1 MEEIELIPVEG
12 HTTLGR
18 DPASNAI
25 LNTDTTQ
32 YDAYIKAREN
42 AKKKDRTL
50 EDLKNEVEELKRPNP
65 PSKQAKKKAKFR
77 DKTYVA
83 KANARI

>member
-1 MEEIELIPVEG
+1 MEEEYIELIPVEG
-12 HTTLGR
+12 YTTLGR
-18 DPASNAI
+18 DPSSNAI

-50 EDLKNEVEELKRPNP
+50 QDLKNEVEELKRLVNDLVQ
-65 PSKQAKKKAKFR
+65 KE
-77 DKTYVA
+77 DK
-83 KANARI
+83 

>member
-32 YDAYIKAREN
+32 YEAYIKARNE
-42 AKKKDRTL
+42 ARKKEK
-50 EDLKNEVEELKRPNP
+50 EIKDLKDEVQELKRLVNDLVR
-65 PSKQAKKKAKFR
+65 KE
-77 DKTYVA
+77 DK
-83 KANARI
+83 

>member
-1 MEEIELIPVEG
+1 MEDIELIPVEG

-32 YDAYIKAREN
+32 YEAYIKARNE
-42 AKKKDRTL
+42 ARKKEK
-50 EDLKNEVEELKRPNP
+50 EIKDLKDEVEELKRLVNDLVR
-65 PSKQAKKKAKFR
+65 KE
-77 DKTYVA
+77 DK
-83 KANARI
+83 

>member
-1 MEEIELIPVEG
+1 MDEIELIPVEG

-32 YDAYIKAREN
+32 YEAYIKARNE
-42 AKKKDRTL
+42 ARKKEKEIR
-50 EDLKNEVEELKRPNP
+50 DLKDEVAELKRLVNDLVR
-65 PSKQAKKKAKFR
+65 KE
-77 DKTYVA
+77 DK
-83 KANARI
+83 

>member
-25 LNTDTTQ
+25 LNTDTSQ
-32 YDAYIKAREN
+32 YNAYIKARDDARE
-42 AKKKDRTL
+42 KDRSL
-50 EDLKNEVEELKRPNP
+50 QDLKDEVAELKALLMNVVK
-65 PSKQAKKKAKFR
+65 KQ
-77 DKTYVA
+77 DK
-83 KANARI
+83 

>member
-12 HTTLGR
+12 HTALGR

-25 LNTDTTQ
+25 LNTDTSQ

-42 AKKKDRTL
+42 ARNKDRSL
-50 EDLKNEVEELKRPNP
+50 QELQDEVAELKRLV
-65 PSKQAKKKAKFR
+65 KHLVQKE
-77 DKTYVA
+77 DK
-83 KANARI
+83 

>member
-1 MEEIELIPVEG
+1 MEEEIELIPVEG

-18 DPASNAI
+18 DLVSNAI

-42 AKKKDRTL
+42 AKKKERSLQELQD
-50 EDLKNEVEELKRPNP
+50 EVSELKRLVK
-65 PSKQAKKKAKFR
+65 SLVQKE
-77 DKTYVA
+77 DK
-83 KANARI
+83 

>member
-1 MEEIELIPVEG
+1 MEEEIELIPVEG

-25 LNTDTTQ
+25 LNTDTSQ

-42 AKKKDRTL
+42 AKKKDRSL
-50 EDLKNEVEELKRPNP
+50 QDLKDEVAELKALLMDVVK
-65 PSKQAKKKAKFR
+65 KQ
-77 DKTYVA
+77 DK
-83 KANARI
+83 

>member
-12 HTTLGR
+12 HNTLGR

-32 YDAYIKAREN
+32 YEAYIKARNE
-42 AKKKDRTL
+42 ARKKEK
-50 EDLKNEVEELKRPNP
+50 EIKDLKDEVEELKRLVNDLVR
-65 PSKQAKKKAKFR
+65 KE
-77 DKTYVA
+77 DK
-83 KANARI
+83 

>member
-1 MEEIELIPVEG
+1 MDEIELVPVEG

-32 YDAYIKAREN
+32 YEAYIKARNE
-42 AKKKDRTL
+42 ARKKTKEIT
-50 EDLKNEVEELKRPNP
+50 DLKDEVAELKRLVNDLV
-65 PSKQAKKKAKFR
+65 QKK
-77 DKTYVA
+77 DK
-83 KANARI
+83 

>member
-12 HTTLGR
+12 HSSLVR

-32 YDAYIKAREN
+32 YEAYIKARNE
-42 AKKKDRTL
+42 ARKKEK
-50 EDLKNEVEELKRPNP
+50 EIKDLKDEVEELKRLVNDLVR
-65 PSKQAKKKAKFR
+65 KE
-77 DKTYVA
+77 DK
-83 KANARI
+83 

>member
-1 MEEIELIPVEG
+1 MKEIELIPVEG

-32 YDAYIKAREN
+32 YDAYIKARDN
-42 AKKKDRTL
+42 AKKKDLTL
-50 EDLKNEVEELKRPNP
+50 QSLQDEVAELKALV
-65 PSKQAKKKAKFR
+65 KDLIQKE
-77 DKTYVA
+77 DK
-83 KANARI
+83 

>member
-12 HTTLGR
+12 HNALGR

-25 LNTDTTQ
+25 LNTDSTQ
-32 YDAYIKAREN
+32 YDAYIKARAN

-50 EDLKNEVEELKRPNP
+50 KELQDEVAELKALVNNLVQ
-65 PSKQAKKKAKFR
+65 KE
-77 DKTYVA
+77 DK
-83 KANARI
+83 

>member
-1 MEEIELIPVEG
+1 MDEIELIPVEG

-42 AKKKDRTL
+42 AKRKERSLQELQD
-50 EDLKNEVEELKRPNP
+50 EVSELKRLVK
-65 PSKQAKKKAKFR
+65 SLVQKE
-77 DKTYVA
+77 DK
-83 KANARI
+83 

>member
-32 YDAYIKAREN
+32 YEAYMKARNE
-42 AKKKDRTL
+42 ARKKEK
-50 EDLKNEVEELKRPNP
+50 EIKDLKDEVQELKRLVNDLVR
-65 PSKQAKKKAKFR
+65 KE
-77 DKTYVA
+77 DK
-83 KANARI
+83 

>member
-32 YDAYIKAREN
+32 YEAYIKARNE
-42 AKKKDRTL
+42 ARKKTKEIR
-50 EDLKNEVEELKRPNP
+50 DLKDEVAELKRLVNDLV
-65 PSKQAKKKAKFR
+65 QKK
-77 DKTYVA
+77 DK
-83 KANARI
+83 